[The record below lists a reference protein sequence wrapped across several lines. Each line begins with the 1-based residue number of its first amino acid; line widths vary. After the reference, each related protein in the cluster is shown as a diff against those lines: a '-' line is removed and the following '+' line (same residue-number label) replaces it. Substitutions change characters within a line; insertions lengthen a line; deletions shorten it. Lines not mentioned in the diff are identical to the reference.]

1 MSTLYQLTSEYME
14 LLTLA
19 EDPDTD
25 PQAFADTLE
34 GIEGAIEDKAD
45 GYAMVIRQIM
55 ADVTGLKAE
64 IDRLTARKRAGE
76 NAIERMKEALQYSM
90 QATGKTKFK
99 TQLFSFGIQKNPEAA
114 VVDETDLSKIP
125 ERFLVRKEPTV
136 NRKALK
142 DAIKAG
148 DEEAAKIAHLEQGES
163 LRIR

>member
-1 MSTLYQLTSEYME
+1 MTLYELTNDYAE
-14 LLTLA
+14 LLLMA

-25 PQAFADTLE
+25 PQAFTDTLE

-45 GYAMVIRQIM
+45 GYAMVIRQIK
-55 ADVTGLKAE
+55 ADVAGLKAE

-99 TQLFSFGIQKNPEAA
+99 TQLFSFGIRKNPPSVVIDA
-114 VVDETDLSKIP
+114 VNVRDFPDEYIIES
-125 ERFLVRKEPTV
+125 EPILDK
-136 NRKALK
+136 KALK
-142 DAIKAG
+142 DALKAG
-148 DEEAAKIAHLEQGES
+148 EDLSGLCHLEQSES